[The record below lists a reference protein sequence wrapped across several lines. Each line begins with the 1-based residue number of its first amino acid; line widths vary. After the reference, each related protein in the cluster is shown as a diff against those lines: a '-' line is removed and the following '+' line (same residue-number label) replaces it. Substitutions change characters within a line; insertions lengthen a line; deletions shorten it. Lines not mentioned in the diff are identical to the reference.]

1 MSEKNLF
8 DQIKQANLTPEEIRL
23 MDKSVKQSM
32 FKSLEGIMDNIDQL
46 KESSDKL
53 INTISRME
61 EERAKSSLNTIN
73 LNSDG
78 GLKDALEMIKKSLD
92 AKSPLD
98 SELKL
103 YQELLNEITS
113 YIENSYYYTDGT
125 KLMDTIDADIKEAPK
140 DDSDRTYVDPEKL
153 DFNKLHER
161 LVNLSPKYTSFVDY
175 NLMFFTK
182 GIDIITNMIKEALVK
197 RKSSDEESK
206 AVMETVQ
213 EQASSMLDPFLN
225 AVDSSK
231 KGFKRAVESMEN
243 YKSLN
248 SKLNLLKEIID

>member
-1 MSEKNLF
+1 MSKKNLF

-46 KESSDKL
+46 KDSSNKL
-53 INTISRME
+53 IQTILRME
-61 EERAKSSLNTIN
+61 EEKSKSSLDNIN
-73 LNSDG
+73 LNTDG
-78 GLKDALEMIKKSLD
+78 GLKSALELVKNVLES
-92 AKSPLD
+92 KSPLE

-113 YIENSYYYTDGT
+113 YIDNSYYYTDGT
-125 KLMDTIDADIKEAPK
+125 KLMDTIDSSKNAPENDK
-140 DDSDRTYVDPEKL
+140 DRTYVDPEKL

-182 GIDIITNMIKEALVK
+182 GVDVMTNMIKEALIK
-197 RKSSDEESK
+197 RKSSDEESE

-213 EQASSMLDPFLN
+213 EQVSSLLDPFLN

-231 KGFKRAVESMEN
+231 KGFKSAVESMEN